1 MPAVV
6 EDLVEH
12 SATDFYEIE
21 GMNPAPSWWGKWQIF
36 FMSAVLA
43 ESLEHSTTD
52 CCEIEGMNPDT
63 AWEEKIAR
71 KFLCQQW

>member
-21 GMNPAPSWWGKWQIF
+21 GMNPD
-36 FMSAVLA
+36 
-43 ESLEHSTTD
+43 TTR
-52 CCEIEGMNPDT
+52 
-63 AWEEKIAR
+63 EEKIAR
-71 KFLCQQW
+71 IFLCQQC

>member
-36 FMSAVLA
+36 FMSIVVA
-43 ESLEHSTTD
+43 D
-52 CCEIEGMNPDT
+52 
-63 AWEEKIAR
+63 
-71 KFLCQQW
+71 LCKAPTLLIIMRLRV